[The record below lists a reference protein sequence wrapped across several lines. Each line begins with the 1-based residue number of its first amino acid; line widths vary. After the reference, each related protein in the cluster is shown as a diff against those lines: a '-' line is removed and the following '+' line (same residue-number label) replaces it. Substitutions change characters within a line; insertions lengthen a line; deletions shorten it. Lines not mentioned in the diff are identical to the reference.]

1 MYERENNK
9 RINKISWKEILLIIL
24 FCFYV
29 RSVNYLKKNISIK
42 YDLVIPTNNINTF
55 LNNKDYFKKFLK
67 YSKIILISPS
77 SIVLNKTV
85 DDSILFINE
94 DSLIKKQ
101 KINEFLIKM
110 RSFSTNRDGWYEQQF
125 LKMAYSRICKNEY
138 YLIWDCDTIPI
149 KPIEMFE
156 NGKPIFGMKEEHHIP
171 YFQTIN
177 RLFPLLNISNGSY
190 ISEHMI
196 IKTQYMKNLI
206 DQIEANTKLSGQTFW
221 EKILMAID
229 GRNIHLS
236 GFSEYE
242 LYGTYVDNIYPN
254 YYIKRNWHSVRNA
267 KNWFGSPKNLDQ
279 NDINWLSQYYY
290 ALTFENFNSFNG
302 KGLFVVKNKEMQK
315 KYKPNEF
322 FTNYYLNKNNKTQFN
337 QTK

>member
-101 KINEFLIKM
+101 
-110 RSFSTNRDGWYEQQF
+110 
-125 LKMAYSRICKNEY
+125 
-138 YLIWDCDTIPI
+138 
-149 KPIEMFE
+149 
-156 NGKPIFGMKEEHHIP
+156 
-171 YFQTIN
+171 
-177 RLFPLLNISNGSY
+177 
-190 ISEHMI
+190 
-196 IKTQYMKNLI
+196 
-206 DQIEANTKLSGQTFW
+206 
-221 EKILMAID
+221 
-229 GRNIHLS
+229 
-236 GFSEYE
+236 
-242 LYGTYVDNIYPN
+242 
-254 YYIKRNWHSVRNA
+254 
-267 KNWFGSPKNLDQ
+267 
-279 NDINWLSQYYY
+279 
-290 ALTFENFNSFNG
+290 
-302 KGLFVVKNKEMQK
+302 
-315 KYKPNEF
+315 
-322 FTNYYLNKNNKTQFN
+322 
-337 QTK
+337 